1 MKTHYFIFG
10 QNAIIAEEELTLAA
24 HFSPESGEVG
34 EIVTI
39 KPTANPHLI
48 LSSYDGYA
56 GFKEISES
64 EYLKI
69 RSYLTKA
76 YPNIDDMGIFRVI
89 EEDAAAYITEIGKL
103 KDIVERQMFEINRL
117 RTVIRQENPSTF
129 YVLKIWADV
138 DPILSRPM
146 ESKTERD
153 DFALLTKKED
163 EEDSGIYWIDQ
174 VQGELK
180 AGAYPGKFFEEDV
193 PGKVEEEE
201 QSFYTTEWLKDEKD
215 RLGKRVV
222 NIHDLNIKLDAFEK
236 AYAMLRDHWI
246 DCHWPDIDQALTVMY
261 PFAKSFDEINII
273 MWISDVK
280 ERLNRLREA
289 DSDAYNNIVSQL
301 SRVEEAKLTYGSKK
315 TEAYLNELYQN
326 EMSLDEAFEKL
337 VYLTNKNRGKHIH
350 EQTLRKAIQDGDV
363 GKYIRRLDPVAYN
376 CTRNDLGYA
385 EEPQQAYQCGMFT
398 GEQMKGTGQTN
409 LLDLTDK
416 IEDLKAVLRR
426 MPHKY
431 WNDPGHGWLEVRK
444 EDLKT
449 LGIQFAISGYS
460 YQDGDKAYLEEDSDM
475 TIYFQALFSAE
486 ITDHNEWDS
495 FKNSCFVDEYRENIF
510 IRNLN
515 HYTP

>member
-10 QNAIIAEEELTLAA
+10 QNAIKAEEELTLAA

-69 RSYLTKA
+69 RSYLTKS
-76 YPNIDDMGIFRVI
+76 YPNIDDMGVFTVI
-89 EEDAAAYITEIGKL
+89 EEEAEAYLTEIGKL
-103 KDIVERQMFEINRL
+103 KDTTERQTLEINRL
-117 RTVIRQENPSTF
+117 RTIIRQENPSKF

-146 ESKTERD
+146 ESKAERD

-180 AGAYPGKFFEEDV
+180 AGAYPGNFFEEDV
-193 PGKVEEEE
+193 PGK
-201 QSFYTTEWLKDEKD
+201 
-215 RLGKRVV
+215 
-222 NIHDLNIKLDAFEK
+222 
-236 AYAMLRDHWI
+236 
-246 DCHWPDIDQALTVMY
+246 
-261 PFAKSFDEINII
+261 
-273 MWISDVK
+273 
-280 ERLNRLREA
+280 
-289 DSDAYNNIVSQL
+289 
-301 SRVEEAKLTYGSKK
+301 VEEAKLTYGSKK

-350 EQTLRKAIQDGDV
+350 EKTLRKAIQDGDV
-363 GKYIRRLDPVAYN
+363 AKYIRRLDPVAYN

-385 EEPQQAYQCGMFT
+385 EEPTAPYQKKEGLLKAYFSPDQRLIAIIYATEGGKYIAAEPSSSMGFESIDGAFKWLQFVCKGKTLLSSDPIIPKHIQQEIIDLEKEMQLKNIQVQEEGGNYQCGMFT

-409 LLDLTDK
+409 LLDLTDRV
-416 IEDLKAVLRR
+416 EDLKAALRKT
-426 MPHKY
+426 PHKY
-431 WNDPGHGWLEVRK
+431 WNDPGHAWLEVEKAHLK
-444 EDLKT
+444 E
-449 LGIQFAISGYS
+449 LGIQFVISGYS
-460 YQDGDKAYLEEDSDM
+460 YQDGEKAYLEEDVDM
-475 TIYFQALFSAE
+475 TIYLQSLFGAE
-486 ITDHNEWDS
+486 LEHKDWDS
-495 FKNSCFVDEYRENIF
+495 FKTHCFIDKYKENIF

-515 HYTP
+515 NYTP